1 LWYSGEGFGLPF
13 FYYLPEYVLRITCE
27 EPALE
32 TAFPPPVTP
41 DVLQTLPDLRQIT
54 RYCTADEISTFL
66 RSVNATLEQDREHMT
81 GWSSKLRELD
91 HCIDSTPHQELR
103 KIHDDL
109 NQIEL
114 ERFLLTYS
122 VSALHQSCTHYRD
135 ILAKRAMVL
144 VTAEMEAAGRPL
156 PLIPFAL
163 ISMGSDGR
171 EEQTLITDQDYLI
184 VYGDGGGPAADSY
197 FLDYSTLLVDRL
209 EEAGF
214 NRCTGDIM
222 PTNQTWRGSLSQ
234 WRRRLLAIVRYEVED
249 YAKNMMDLIVLSD
262 ARYVAGEHNL
272 ADELV
277 NMIRNM
283 ERDYSRVLWGMAKA
297 ATEMKLALGFLKRL
311 WTESSGEHKGEF
323 NLKLLAWAP
332 LVMNVRILSINQG
345 IPATNTVER
354 ISLLEKEGSFSSSM
368 ASDLREA
375 YHILTKHRILLQIR
389 VFKGIQKDSYNLNPY
404 ELPAEERERIRH
416 AIIRIEELQKI
427 IHTNFSIV

>member
-1 LWYSGEGFGLPF
+1 VPELLTKEPVLEST
-13 FYYLPEYVLRITCE
+13 YLTTVS
-27 EPALE
+27 
-32 TAFPPPVTP
+32 P
-41 DVLQTLPDLRQIT
+41 DVLRTLPDLRQIT
-54 RYCTADEISTFL
+54 RFCTASEISTFL
-66 RSVNATLEQDREHMT
+66 KNINITLEEDRSHMT
-81 GWSSKLRELD
+81 GWSNALRELD
-91 HCIDSTPHQELR
+91 RRVDRTGHQELGA
-103 KIHDDL
+103 IHNEL

-135 ILAKRAMVL
+135 VLAKRAMVL
-144 VTAEMEAAGRPL
+144 VAAEMEAAGKAL

-184 VYGDGGGPAADSY
+184 VYGDGGGPDAESY
-197 FLDYSTLLVDRL
+197 FLEYSSLLVDRL

-214 NRCTGDIM
+214 KRCSGDIM
-222 PTNQTWRGSLSQ
+222 PTNQTWRGSISQ

-262 ARYVAGEHNL
+262 ARYVAGDRGL

-277 NMIRNM
+277 TMIRNM
-283 ERDYSRVLWGMAKA
+283 EQDYSRVLWGMAKA

-332 LVMNVRILSINQG
+332 MVMNVRILAINQG

-354 ISLLEKEGSFSSSM
+354 ISLLEQEGSFSSSM
-368 ASDLREA
+368 ATDLRDA
-375 YHILTKHRILLQIR
+375 YHTLTKHRILLQIK
-389 VFKGIQKDSYNLNPY
+389 VIKGIQKDSYHLNPY
-404 ELPAEERERIRH
+404 ELPADERERIRH